1 MSAIRETVS
10 IVRAQHPERNLSRM
24 QASTRQIGLVTA
36 TALVLGN
43 MIGSG
48 VFLLPAALAPFAAF
62 SLAGWVVSAV
72 GALLIAGVFYRLT
85 KRMPLA
91 SGPYAYTRAAFGD
104 CVGFLVAWMYWVGGV
119 IGNAAIAVAFAG
131 YFLALMPG
139 IGTQPLAS
147 ALLAL
152 AAIWTLTAVNLGGI
166 RSAGAVQVVTTVLK
180 VAPLLVLAIFGLAY
194 FDPHL
199 LAPGPQVGPP
209 LHAIN
214 VSVAATLF
222 AFIGVEC
229 ATVPAGHVRDPAR
242 TIPRA
247 TLLGTVIA
255 AVLYIACTTAVMGV
269 VPAAQLAT
277 SEAPFALAGTL
288 LWGSWAGWLIAGAA
302 AISCF
307 GALNGWI
314 LVVGQFPQ
322 AVARD
327 GLLPGTF
334 AREFGR
340 GAPVATLLIAGVVD
354 SALVLA
360 NYSHGLVAMFTFLL
374 LLTALSGVFAYL
386 FSALAEIV
394 LAQRNGQRMRWRNLG
409 LALAAF
415 AFTMWATF
423 GAGQDVVYWTFAL
436 MLIGMPLYVWQMHHA
451 QGKHTVKPEPASGA
465 IRTAREVR
473 LAPTSVPVMQGIL
486 EQDRGLP

>member
-1 MSAIRETVS
+1 MKAT
-10 IVRAQHPERNLSRM
+10 
-24 QASTRQIGLVTA
+24 TRQLGLVMA
-36 TALVLGN
+36 TTLVVGN

-48 VFLLPAALAPFAAF
+48 VFLLPATLAPFGAF
-62 SLAGWVVSAV
+62 SLVGWVVSAV
-72 GALLIAGVFYRLT
+72 GALLVAGVFYRLT
-85 KRMPLA
+85 RRMPLA
-91 SGPYAYTRAAFGD
+91 SGPYAYTREAFGD
-104 CVGFLVAWMYWVGGV
+104 CVGFLVAWMYWVGVV

-131 YFLALMPG
+131 YFLAMIPG
-139 IGTQPLAS
+139 IGTQPLVS
-147 ALLAL
+147 ALVAL
-152 AAIWTLTAVNLGGI
+152 AAIWSLTAVNLGGI
-166 RSAGAVQVVTTVLK
+166 RSAAAVQVVTTVLK
-180 VAPLLVLAIFGLAY
+180 VAPLLVLAIFGLAH
-194 FDPHL
+194 FDPQL
-199 LAPGPQVGPP
+199 LVAGSQTGTP

-222 AFIGVEC
+222 AFLGVEC
-229 ATVPAGHVRDPAR
+229 ATIPAGHVRDPAR

-255 AVLYIACTTAVMGV
+255 AVLYIACTAAVMGV

-277 SEAPFALAGTL
+277 SQAPFALAGTL
-288 LWGSWAGWLIAGAA
+288 LWGSWTGWLIAGAA
-302 AISCF
+302 TISCF

-314 LVVGQFPQ
+314 LIVGQFPQ

-327 GLLPGTF
+327 GLLPGVF
-334 AREFGR
+334 ARESGR

-354 SALVLA
+354 SVLVLA

-415 AFTMWATF
+415 AFTMWATL
-423 GAGQDVVYWTFAL
+423 GAGQEIVYWTFAL
-436 MLIGMPLYVWQMHHA
+436 MLIGLPLYVWQVYKA
-451 QGKHTVKPEPASGA
+451 QQVSTLGSEVASSK
-465 IRTAREVR
+465 IRAARERVLDPLHGSR
-473 LAPTSVPVMQGIL
+473 RAASSTTVESTP
-486 EQDRGLP
+486 